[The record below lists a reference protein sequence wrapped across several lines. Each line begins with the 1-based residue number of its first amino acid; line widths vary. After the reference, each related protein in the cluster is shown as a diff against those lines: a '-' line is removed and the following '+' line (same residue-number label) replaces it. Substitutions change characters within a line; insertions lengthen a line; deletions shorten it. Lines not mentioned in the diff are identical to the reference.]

1 MTLGLTSINEHPLLP
16 KVSGMIPFSINTDD
30 TVVFDI
36 SLSNEIQ
43 MVADYFHW
51 TKIDV
56 IQFSSNLVS
65 QILETDP
72 TIHKWLST
80 RIKQFSNESFFV
92 CL

>member
-1 MTLGLTSINEHPLLP
+1 MTLGLTSINQHPLLP

-43 MVADYFHW
+43 MVAAYYHW
-51 TKIDV
+51 TKNDV
-56 IQFSSNLVS
+56 IQFSTNLVS

-72 TIHKWLST
+72 TIHKWLLT
-80 RIKQFSNESFFV
+80 CIESFLNDAFFV